1 MVARK
6 IITILFVFSFLV
18 GSSQLNE
25 VKILI
30 PKEVTFAMTDFTQF
44 LPGEKYFVVLANS
57 ISVFNTETAEIIDD
71 YELNIGAK
79 NLSISKDGKYILATV
94 NADLFIFSF
103 SDLKLKLV
111 HKLTSADLIKGQPN
125 SEYYGALPI
134 TGAFFTDKPNVIY
147 ACIGSF
153 TMLYDVETKTVV
165 SSYNFPIQEYMVHAV
180 KYAKT
185 GEAILARTQGTI
197 NTILKQS
204 LTDLTKTSV
213 VATHKNVA
221 YKLRLC
227 DSLLFCFNTDELVTY
242 DLTKGKVIHEI
253 KAPVF
258 EYSKET
264 DNEYTRAANVRN
276 PIIKYDDV
284 NFEKDEFAY
293 DADLIPKSGTV
304 IYSTSKGLKFID
316 LKTKKLLKFVKY
328 MAMNI
333 RVSSSGNRMISNGFT
348 TYKAVRVHDPND
360 MKLVCERLAMGHPI
374 YFTNISPGN
383 KWLFTGSV
391 NSGFLWDLSNYTKYA
406 EIKDFSKSDS
416 SFIYNVYFLSDT
428 EMVVNGG
435 KDYKNMGLYIY
446 NIPKK
451 KYTRRIKQGI
461 YTFASGFMNGE
472 YYYTEA
478 NTLHIIDLKTM
489 KEETYEGL
497 FSLAASPLY
506 RVIEFNNDV
515 LFVPEAGKFKVIKRR
530 TKEVVYESDAWGIST
545 RVKLSEDGK
554 NLFTIAQIK
563 KMQDI
568 NGNQVE
574 IPTSAL
580 VKIDLSQKKV
590 VNDYAQTYNL
600 YDFKLRDGGKK
611 IEAWYVKH
619 EFGKY
624 DNKDKET
631 VYSEYEVE
639 TGKET
644 KNKTLVKTPQMVAFN
659 FASENGKYF
668 ALQETNGFFKVFD
681 SNGDEL
687 IDLSEMKITM
697 PKCFFD
703 EEREILIVTTQ
714 LNSLATFVDLKAKK
728 IMGQMANAGGDDYFM
743 VTSDLDYLGSK
754 EFIKSIRFKYKS
766 EMFSFDQ
773 FDAYLNRPHK
783 VLRAFKCSDSA
794 LVHAYEAAYLKRMKV
809 LGMKSDTKLNF
820 SVLPSFQTVVMKD
833 DKTGKVKFELSANKG
848 VSDLSELTIINN
860 GTIVHTEKIKKE
872 NAARYEGSFSFEST
886 SGVNRFEFIV
896 KDEKGLEGPRIT
908 RFFNNT
914 MEAKPDLYLVV
925 IASEKFKN
933 SDFDLNYALK
943 DASDVAAT
951 MANSKA
957 FKNTYIKKI
966 SNVNFGT
973 DSVIALKKF
982 FERAGVNDLALVF
995 YAGHGYLDTDLS
1007 YYFPTY
1013 YTNFDDPKINSVAYT
1028 NFEKIFSE
1036 MKPIKKLMF
1045 IDACFSGEVDVDA
1058 IPGEEKKVNKG
1069 NERSAT
1075 AKIFSQSTALEMSK
1089 AVFTDLRQHSGTTVI
1104 SSAGGTEEAFED
1116 DAWKNGLFTYC
1127 LLNGMKNLKA
1137 DANRDSKVTLNELQK
1152 FVSEEVKRLSNGKQT
1167 PTYRVENTVLDYELW

>member
-1 MVARK
+1 MVSRK
-6 IITILFVFSFLV
+6 IITILFVFSFFV
-18 GSSQLNE
+18 GNSQLNE

-30 PKEVTFAMTDFTQF
+30 PKEVTFAMSDFTQF

-94 NADLFIFSF
+94 NAELFIFSF

-111 HKLTSADLIKGQPN
+111 HKLTSADMIKGQPN

-134 TGAFFTDKPNVIY
+134 TGAFFTDKPDVIY

-153 TMLYDVETKTVV
+153 TMLYDLNTKSVV

-293 DADLIPKSGTV
+293 DADLILKSGTV

-316 LKTKKLLKFVKY
+316 LKTKKLVKFVKY

-406 EIKDFSKSDS
+406 EIKDISKSDS

-472 YYYTEA
+472 YYYTET

-530 TKEVVYESDAWGIST
+530 TKEVVYESEAWGIST

-580 VKIDLSQKKV
+580 VKIDLTQKKV

-600 YDFKLRDGGKK
+600 YDFKLKEGGKK

-644 KNKTLVKTPQMVAFN
+644 KNKTLVKTPQMVTFN

-668 ALQETNGFFKVFD
+668 ALQETNGFFKIFD

-687 IDLSEMKITM
+687 IDLSDMKITM

-703 EEREILIVTTQ
+703 EEREMLIVTTQ

-794 LVHAYEAAYLKRMKV
+794 LVHAYEAAYQKRMRV
-809 LGMKSDTKLNF
+809 LGMKADTKLNF
-820 SVLPSFQTVVMKD
+820 SVLPSIQNVVMKD
-833 DKTGKVKFELSANKG
+833 DKAGKVKFEISANKG
-848 VSDLSELTIINN
+848 VSDLNELTIINN

-872 NAARYEGSFSFEST
+872 SAARYEGSFSFEST
-886 SGVNRFEFIV
+886 SGVNRFEFII
-896 KDEKGLEGPRIT
+896 KDDKGLEAPRIT
-908 RFFNNT
+908 RFYNNT
-914 MEAKPDLYLVV
+914 NENKPDLYLVV

-1058 IPGEEKKVNKG
+1058 TPGEEKKMNKG

-1075 AKIFSQSTALEMSK
+1075 SMIFSQSTALEMSK
-1089 AVFTDLRQHSGTTVI
+1089 AVFTDLRQHSGVTVI

-1127 LLNGMKNLKA
+1127 LLNGMKNFKA